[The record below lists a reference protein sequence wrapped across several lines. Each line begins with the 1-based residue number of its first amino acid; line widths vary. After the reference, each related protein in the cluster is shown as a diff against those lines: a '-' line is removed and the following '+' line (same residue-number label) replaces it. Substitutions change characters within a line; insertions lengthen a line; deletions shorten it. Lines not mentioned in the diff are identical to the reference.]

1 MMYLIE
7 IEEKPDEGFV
17 ESVTRY
23 PANSKTE
30 LLKLW
35 TELLVLN
42 VRKPYKI
49 LENNVVKL
57 EGIMCPADF
66 AEIAK
71 WEEPVK
77 SSGCENGACE
87 IF

>member
-1 MMYLIE
+1 MFTIE
-7 IEEKPDEGFV
+7 IV
-17 ESVTRY
+17 ESVKDDIEEVTQY
-23 PANSKTE
+23 TANSKIE
-30 LLKLW
+30 LLNLW
-35 TELLVLN
+35 SELLVLN
-42 VRKPYKI
+42 VWKNYRIY
-49 LENNVVKL
+49 ENNAVKL

-66 AEIAK
+66 EEIAK